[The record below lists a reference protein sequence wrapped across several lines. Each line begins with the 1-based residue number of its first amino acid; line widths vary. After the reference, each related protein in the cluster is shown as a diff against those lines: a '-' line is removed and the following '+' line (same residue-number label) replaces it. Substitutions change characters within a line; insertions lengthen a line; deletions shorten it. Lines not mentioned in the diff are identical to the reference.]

1 MAGFESAG
9 GGDVSVDVLWSAAGD
24 ILYATADDVGT
35 VLTIGDATDVLQVSG
50 GVPDWVATSGTGSVA
65 RVSSPTFVTPALGT
79 PDSGVMTNV
88 SGTAANLTA
97 GNVTTNANLTG
108 HVTSS
113 GSNATTL
120 DLNALTGATVSV
132 ANDSIAIIDANDS
145 NGSRKESIADFVSE
159 IAGAN
164 VTATSGVLSVGAA
177 GAGLGLV
184 IALS

>member
-1 MAGFESAG
+1 
-9 GGDVSVDVLWSAAGD
+9 